1 MSAAVLAGRRV
12 TVMGLGLQG
21 GGVEVVRFL
30 AARGAVVTVTDKR
43 PAEKLRESLDA
54 IAGLGVRTVLGQHV
68 ESDFTS
74 AELVVANP
82 AVAPRNPLRVAA
94 RAARGSVPSA
104 ASMFPRWNSPG
115 RRRSAMRPSV
125 SVPSR
130 NSPAARC
137 SGVRAPA
144 AVEKRSTWPRAAF
157 QRPTRGSS
165 AESTTVAP
173 AGASSRMRRFAAS

>member
-82 AVAPRNPLRVAA
+82 AVAPSNPLLVAA
-94 RAARGSVPSA
+94 RAAGVSVTSEMALFLAACPARVSSSPARRARVPPRTRPRACSRKRASACTSA
-104 ASMFPRWNSPG
+104 ATSG
-115 RRRSAMRPSV
+115 
-125 SVPSR
+125 
-130 NSPAARC
+130 AR
-137 SGVRAPA
+137 
-144 AVEKRSTWPRAAF
+144 
-157 QRPTRGSS
+157 
-165 AESTTVAP
+165 
-173 AGASSRMRRFAAS
+173 